1 MLFLIGGALWMLLQE
16 LRQRER
22 GQTDRLLVIV
32 AVRYPV
38 TELASYD
45 LNMSRWRTAD
55 ITIRGKKDVI
65 SQPLLKTHLNS

>member
-1 MLFLIGGALWMLLQE
+1 MLLQE

-22 GQTDRLLVIV
+22 GQTNRLWVIV

-45 LNMSRWRTAD
+45 LNMSRRRATGM
-55 ITIRGKKDVI
+55 TVRG
-65 SQPLLKTHLNS
+65 Q